1 VTYGPWFAAI
11 KASAA
16 GASSGP
22 LPADLAGRIADRGRR
37 IVLAA
42 INGAAIGIVWLM
54 VVKPGWAGS
63 VVVTVVGG
71 GLGATVGA
79 ALSRAPSVQ
88 PSRGS
93 APKAGGDG
101 ERS

>member
-1 VTYGPWFAAI
+1 MARGLPRSRRARLGHHRARCQPIWHGALQT
-11 KASAA
+11 A
-16 GASSGP
+16 GAG
-22 LPADLAGRIADRGRR
+22 

-79 ALSRAPSVQ
+79 ALSRAPDVQ
-88 PSRGS
+88 PSRVS
-93 APKAGGDG
+93 APMPEGDG
-101 ERS
+101 EAS